1 MSSLFHCLP
10 FAARVVLIA
19 ECLEAIAELRDGLG
33 LRAENHTEE
42 TALEEALRRE
52 S

>member
-1 MSSLFHCLP
+1 ML
-10 FAARVVLIA
+10 VA

-33 LRAENHTEE
+33 LRAENHAEE
-42 TALEEALRRE
+42 TSLEEALRGE